1 MSDTTQAAPNN
12 VMRIPVTKSGGTVEI
27 DTSAIPQ
34 DVYEAAL
41 AEGLKALVN
50 KGMSKITLKDLEGAD
65 LAKAKA
71 AAQAKAEDNAKAI
84 LDGSIKLPGRKSR
97 TKEPAEVMAEARRL
111 AKNLVKD
118 ELKKANIRLK
128 DVASKDLTAW
138 AKNVLD
144 SNPELI
150 AEARANVE
158 ARKESK
164 LAGTINLKGLV
175 GASFDT
181 LKAEGEA
188 AKAKA
193 VERGKQLSAKQA
205 GMPAKRKAKPAQQAT
220 AH

>member
-12 VMRIPVTKSGGTVEI
+12 VMRIPVTKSGGVVEI

-50 KGMSKITLKDLEGAD
+50 KGMSKITLKDLEGAE

-71 AAQAKAEDNAKAI
+71 AAQAKAEENAAGI
-84 LDGSIKLPGRKSR
+84 LDGTIKLPGRKSHS
-97 TKEPAEVMAEARRL
+97 KEPAEVMAEARRL

-118 ELKKANIRLK
+118 ELKEANIRLK

-138 AKNVLD
+138 AKKVLD

-150 AEARANVE
+150 TEARANVE

-175 GASFDT
+175 GVSFDT
-181 LKAEGEA
+181 LKASGEA

-205 GMPAKRKAKPAQQAT
+205 GMPAKRKAKAPAQHAG
-220 AH
+220 H